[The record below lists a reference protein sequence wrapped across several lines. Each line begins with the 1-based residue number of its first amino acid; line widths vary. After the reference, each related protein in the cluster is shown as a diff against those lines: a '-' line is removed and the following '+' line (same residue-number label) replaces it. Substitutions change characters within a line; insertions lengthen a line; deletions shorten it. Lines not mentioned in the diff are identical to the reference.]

1 MVRANSDIRAEARN
15 AGVTLWAVA
24 REIGVS
30 EATLTRRMRVELR
43 GDEKTQMRGAISRI
57 VQMEARKDADENNS

>member
-15 AGVTLWAVA
+15 ARVTLWAVA

-30 EATLTRRMRVELR
+30 EATLTRRMRVELC
-43 GDEKTQMRGAISRI
+43 GDEKAQLREAIRRI
-57 VQMEARKDADENNS
+57 AQMEERTDEDENNS